1 VPTHHDDWQAAQP
14 RLQLRA
20 AGPLQPRRL
29 HSVHCQAAALRASL
43 RLRVWS
49 RNPLPNSVRRPDST
63 RDSVNQQ
70 PRSARV
76 SETATQPAR
85 PGRAAR
91 AGCRTRPGRP
101 ALQAARHSGCRA
113 GTTRQGIRL
122 WPSGMISH
130 RSSVSTRGRGPAW
143 PGVLFLGN
151 FPLPGHAGSGDS
163 SSGPAA
169 ARAGDAG
176 PTPGSGPQG
185 LSFGGLGPC
194 RADPGPQG
202 PGPGAPGS
210 RAVF

>member
-1 VPTHHDDWQAAQP
+1 MPTHHDDWHNLAGGSAAAA
-14 RLQLRA
+14 A
-20 AGPLQPRRL
+20 AGCTAAAVPLQRL
-29 HSVHCQAAALRASL
+29 HSVHCQAATLRASL

-91 AGCRTRPGRP
+91 AGCRTRPGRQ

-113 GTTRQGIRL
+113 GTTRQGTRL
-122 WPSGMISH
+122 WPSGALSH

-163 SSGPAA
+163 GSGPAA
-169 ARAGDAG
+169 ARAICA
-176 PTPGSGPQG
+176 SGVAR
-185 LSFGGLGPC
+185 LH
-194 RADPGPQG
+194 D
-202 PGPGAPGS
+202 
-210 RAVF
+210 